1 MEDFLQDLSKCYVT
15 SPMARRLASQ
25 FMWMAGDEHD
35 MHLCNAM
42 AEEAREELPRGWI
55 KVSEEWCKDHNISIL
70 HGAMALLHLWNIF
83 GLRWSAIEL
92 REILDEALEK
102 SKKIEIVKQR

>member
-1 MEDFLQDLSKCYVT
+1 MEEFLQDLSKSYVT
-15 SPMARRLASQ
+15 SQMARRLASQ
-25 FMWMAGDEHD
+25 FMWMAGDEHY

-42 AEEAREELPRGWI
+42 AEEARDELPSGWM

-83 GLRWSAIEL
+83 GLNWSSNEL
-92 REILDEALEK
+92 RGILDEALEK
-102 SKKIEIVKQR
+102 SKKIKISKQR